1 MTLYYRLECIEEF
14 LYSRAEYRRIVEE
27 YHSKT
32 IRIPRSRRGL
42 LRSAAVAGAFSP
54 NPVLRG
60 LGASLSI
67 NRSIMSSTRR
77 AVRPPRAIPPE
88 ILHEVLFC
96 ISRLGVGGPLAFM
109 AEFPVISGQC
119 VSAGLRRVGLS
130 GKRKLI
136 SGAGKPI
143 SIATVPKNA
152 RRRLEAAATS
162 H

>member
-1 MTLYYRLECIEEF
+1 
-14 LYSRAEYRRIVEE
+14 
-27 YHSKT
+27 
-32 IRIPRSRRGL
+32 
-42 LRSAAVAGAFSP
+42 
-54 NPVLRG
+54 
-60 LGASLSI
+60 
-67 NRSIMSSTRR
+67 MSSTRR